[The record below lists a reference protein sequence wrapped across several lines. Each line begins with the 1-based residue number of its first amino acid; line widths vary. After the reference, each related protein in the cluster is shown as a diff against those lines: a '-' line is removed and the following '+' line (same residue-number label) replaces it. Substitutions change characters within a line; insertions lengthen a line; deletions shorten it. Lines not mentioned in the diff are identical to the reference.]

1 MSGSISGIGG
11 QDPLRGYGQVGQT
24 PLLGQTSGIASQRVG
39 GGTTPTAPSSDRST
53 LSPELG
59 ESEGGANALLAAW
72 GAGQTPAAAPPLA
85 IQGVKPG
92 ANAGFS
98 LAGGS
103 INGLEP
109 GMQAGGVM
117 MGPVLR
123 T

>member
-1 MSGSISGIGG
+1 MSISGIG
-11 QDPLRGYGQVGQT
+11 QDPLRGYGQVGRT
-24 PLLGQTSGIASQRVG
+24 PLLGQTDGIASSKAG
-39 GGTTPTAPSSDRST
+39 ATATSAVSDRST

-72 GAGQTPAAAPPLA
+72 GSGQSAAASPPLA
-85 IQGVKPG
+85 VHGVNPG

-98 LAGGS
+98 VAGGS
-103 INGLEP
+103 VGGLEP

-123 T
+123 S